1 MVFHHCQDETQTPT
15 CAIKNQHT
23 LEDVQVASK
32 HVQKCS
38 ASRILREMIIS
49 EITLVR
55 MAIIK
60 KVYK

>member
-1 MVFHHCQDETQTPT
+1 M

-32 HVQKCS
+32 HVQKCL
-38 ASRILREMIIS
+38 ASQILREMIIS

-55 MAIIK
+55 MAIMK